1 MPQPT
6 PAARQVMLGELIDLV
21 SGSAMGEQGDKA
33 KDILGRV
40 CEYFLLHY
48 ARMERLSNETLPVH
62 NGATLSERGAPV
74 SYRYSFEDLLALLHG
89 HAPAKV
95 DAVALHRRRVDVWCS
110 TMQTGTSTEIL
121 IGGRKSLA
129 PTIHACCPNSQL
141 WPIFSSTDE
150 ISQHHQS

>member
-62 NGATLSERGAPV
+62 NGATLSERG
-74 SYRYSFEDLLALLHG
+74 
-89 HAPAKV
+89 
-95 DAVALHRRRVDVWCS
+95 VWCS

-141 WPIFSSTDE
+141 WPIFSSTARM
-150 ISQHHQS
+150 